1 MNTAFTEKELNENY
15 LFLTQL
21 AKTFPTVEYA
31 MTEIVNLS
39 SILALPKPT
48 EHFMSDLH
56 GQGDAFEHILNN
68 ASGVIRREI
77 ERLFVDRLSFDERET
92 LATIVYY
99 PKQKLSSNWKT
110 LRIPTHGTK
119 QRCATSSFS
128 GAKSAAS
135 TPVRGCVKRLTPIF
149 LYHRRTPHCPRKF
162 PRS

>member
-1 MNTAFTEKELNENY
+1 
-15 LFLTQL
+15 
-21 AKTFPTVEYA
+21 

-77 ERLFVDRLSFDERET
+77 ERLFVDRLSYDERET

-110 LRIPTHGTK
+110 LRTPMHGTG
-119 QRCATSSFS
+119 QHCATSSFS